1 MTGAHDRQTARQ
13 ARMVAVVIA
22 GTMILWVGAQWA
34 GPKLGL
40 DASYAFLF
48 DLAALAG
55 FVWALAV
62 TWQIWQ
68 RQKRAA
74 K

>member
-1 MTGAHDRQTARQ
+1 MSQDIGAARQ
-13 ARMVAVVIA
+13 ARVVALVIA
-22 GTMILWVGAQWA
+22 GTMVMWVAAQWA

-68 RQKRAA
+68 RQKQAG